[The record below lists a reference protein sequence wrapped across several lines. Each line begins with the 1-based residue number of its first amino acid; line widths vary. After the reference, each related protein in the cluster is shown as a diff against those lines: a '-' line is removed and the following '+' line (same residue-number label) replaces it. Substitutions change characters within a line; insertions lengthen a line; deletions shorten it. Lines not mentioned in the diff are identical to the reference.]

1 MSESKILKGFEVL
14 PPLESKAEEARKR
27 LGRTIRN
34 RPTSKKRTGRRFAML
49 NNFIDFSMR
58 KLGRS
63 DVTVWFVLFR
73 DAKDGVS
80 HTGQKDIARRA
91 GLSDRTVRR
100 ALDRLG
106 NSGLLDVVKR
116 GGLNRGVSSY
126 RLRAIPDD

>member
-1 MSESKILKGFEVL
+1 MSETRILKGFEVL
-14 PPLESKAEEARKR
+14 PPLESKVEEVRKR
-27 LGRTIRN
+27 RN
-34 RPTSKKRTGRRFAML
+34 RITRTQPRSNKRTGRRFEML
-49 NNFIDFSMR
+49 NNFIDFSMG

-91 GLSDRTVRR
+91 GISDRTVRR
-100 ALDRLG
+100 ALDRLAKT
-106 NSGLLDVVKR
+106 GLLEVAKR

-126 RLRAIPDD
+126 RLRGIPDA